1 MSLPDEEEDR
11 SIPKDEI
18 LEVLKK
24 YRAPELLMNGGLNHK
39 FWDTQPVPKL
49 SEETD
54 DVKSGPIDPP
64 KTVSEVKKEPYSLPA
79 SYEWVTCDV
88 LKDSELQDIYTL
100 LNENYVE
107 DDDSLFRFDYSAEFL
122 RWALTPPG
130 FKNDW
135 HIGIRAVQSGKLVAF
150 ITGIPQTIS
159 VEGVAMEMAEVNFL
173 CVHKKLRSKR
183 LAPVL
188 IKEITRRVNLC
199 NIWQAAY
206 TAGVYIPRPIST
218 CRYYHRSINP
228 KKLIEVGFSRLAP
241 RMTMARTMKLYKV
254 PDSCSIPGFRSM
266 SQSDVDQVFQ
276 LLSEKLSGY
285 KVSPKFTCEE
295 IAHWLLPRKN
305 VVYSYV
311 VQDPVTSKIT
321 DFASF
326 YSLPSSV
333 LGNDKHK
340 TLFAAYQFWTCAK
353 TVSLSAL
360 TTDVFAMSKQE
371 GFDVFNALDLMENLE
386 IFEPLKFGIGDGLLQ
401 YYLYNWSMASFKPN
415 ELGLILL

>member
-1 MSLPDEEEDR
+1 MSQDQEAEDKSMSR
-11 SIPKDEI
+11 EEI
-18 LEVLKK
+18 LEALKK
-24 YRAPELLMNGGLNHK
+24 YRAPELPTNNALNHT
-39 FWDTQPVPKL
+39 FWDTQPVPKFDD
-49 SEETD
+49 SEGAF
-54 DVKSGPIDPP
+54 KSGPIDPP
-64 KTVSEVKKEPYSLPA
+64 KTVADIKKEPYALPA
-79 SYEWVTCDV
+79 AYEWLTCDV
-88 LKDSELQDIYTL
+88 HDDSELQDIYTL

-130 FKNDW
+130 YKKDW
-135 HIGIRAVQSGKLVAF
+135 HIGIRATTSKKLVAF
-150 ITGIPQTIS
+150 ITGIPQSIFVDGS
-159 VEGVAMEMAEVNFL
+159 LMEMAEVNFL

-241 RMTMARTMKLYKV
+241 RMTLARTIKLYKV
-254 PDSCSIPGFRSM
+254 PDTPSISGFRTM
-266 SQSDVDQVFQ
+266 KESDVEQVHA
-276 LLSEKLSGY
+276 LLTEKMVSY
-285 KVSPKFTCEE
+285 KVAPKFSRQE

-311 VQDPVTSKIT
+311 VETDGKIT

-340 TLFAAYQFWTCAK
+340 SLFAAYQFWTCAK
-353 TVSLSAL
+353 SVSLTAL
-360 TTDVFAMSKQE
+360 TNDVFAMAKVE
-371 GFDVFNALDLMENLE
+371 GFDVFNALDLMENMD

-401 YYLYNWSMASFKPN
+401 YYLYNWSMAPFKPN